1 MPVFYLLVIIIAFV
15 VWLLASFLYKPIGRM
30 WKRIIGDA
38 VEAMNE
44 DDKPV
49 EEKEKNE

>member
-1 MPVFYLLVIIIAFV
+1 MPVFYLLVLIGAFV
-15 VWLLASFLYKPIGRM
+15 VWLLASFLYKPIGRF
-30 WKRIIGDA
+30 WKRIVSDA

-44 DDKPV
+44 DDTLV